1 MFRINCWF
9 AALLAGLCLIS
20 SASAEEKPDDSE
32 VVAWVAKAVADR
44 QPTAQERRLD
54 EIGWVKDIRSAIEL
68 GKKHN
73 RPIFLFTMKGRI
85 NLGRC

>member
-1 MFRINCWF
+1 MYRINRWS
-9 AALLAGLCLIS
+9 AGLAAGLCL
-20 SASAEEKPDDSE
+20 ALPGPAAESPTDRE

-54 EIGWVKDIRSAIEL
+54 EIGWVKDVRSAIEL

>member
-1 MFRINCWF
+1 MYRINRWT
-9 AALLAGLCLIS
+9 AGLAAGLCLS
-20 SASAEEKPDDSE
+20 FLGLAKESPGDSE
-32 VVAWVAKAVADR
+32 VVAWVAKAVAER

-54 EIGWVKDIRSAIEL
+54 EIGWAKDIRSAIEL
-68 GKKHN
+68 AKKHN